1 MNHIII
7 NIGRQ
12 FGSGGRQVAMELGR
26 RLGMNTYDN
35 ELITKAAEQSG
46 FSKELFVRSDEK
58 RSVFSMS
65 SFFTSGNFNI
75 QHSYINDDDL
85 FKIQSDVIKDTASKE
100 SAIFIGRCSD
110 YILRDLDC
118 CIDVFISCPLE
129 IRAKRVAEREGI
141 TPEEAEALCIKK
153 DRTRATYYNYFT
165 FGEWGVA
172 SNYDLCL
179 DSSVLGIDGTADIIM
194 EFAKKKGLL

>member
-58 RSVFSMS
+58 RSVFYMS

-172 SNYDLCL
+172 SNYNLCL